1 MKYKKDLFVKFSIY
15 MLALR
20 SPILIL
26 TIVAYLLSDLK
37 SMVKMIRYTLPFIIF
52 ILIEVI
58 YSISNGNDLANI
70 IGQSRDILLAIIV
83 FAFLLSSSF
92 TSMSVNY
99 NIYKSLRNVFVFIGV
114 VKILVIIFAAVTGTQ
129 VSDIISW
136 FRDTWNIQM
145 MSLGVQDSIF
155 FRLQIPLDSAVP
167 FMIYFVLQE
176 IFKKKFEKKLL
187 YLYLFIL
194 LISMLL
200 TLSRA
205 FWAETIL
212 MLGLCYIFEADSKR
226 KLKTF
231 IATFVSL
238 SFLYFLTPVGDSIN
252 RVIESRFGSSANVN
266 NVASDHER
274 LIQNLSLS
282 NAFFDSP
289 ILGHGLGYYV
299 PNMIRSVDTKY
310 LYESQTL
317 SMLMDIGVL
326 GCVVFLLLLLIVIF
340 NQNRSIKSNV
350 NSNFMVLVFI
360 GLWIFSGSV
369 NPLLFGAS
377 GGTILF
383 MIANFNR
390 MTKNNSEGQ

>member
-1 MKYKKDLFVKFSIY
+1 

-360 GLWIFSGSV
+360 GLWVFSGSV